1 MQIVFSTQ
9 GKEQK
14 NNHGERLQSAQT
26 LATGWQAKTK
36 TKKGFSPDQT
46 NFLSVGGK
54 SKNCSTF
61 QP

>member
-26 LATGWQAKTK
+26 LATG
-36 TKKGFSPDQT
+36 
-46 NFLSVGGK
+46 
-54 SKNCSTF
+54 
-61 QP
+61 

>member
-26 LATGWQAKTK
+26 LTTG
-36 TKKGFSPDQT
+36 
-46 NFLSVGGK
+46 
-54 SKNCSTF
+54 
-61 QP
+61 